1 MAQASFLNGVIH
13 DETMQMEEVW
23 VMDFKSHLEKAWRL
37 TIGNLLALILMTLVM
52 FVVSFVTLGILA
64 PVTMAGYMQAILL
77 LLRDGRE
84 PKVQD
89 LFSEMRLFFP
99 LLGFSILVFLA
110 TVIGF
115 VILVLPGVVVALA
128 VCIFC
133 LYMIPLMTDKRL
145 GLIEAIKESCSMSV
159 RGNFL
164 EHIVVVVIFFGI
176 SAIGQSVFIGWL
188 FTQPLATLFLLS
200 AYEEKSGNQ

>member
-1 MAQASFLNGVIH
+1 
-13 DETMQMEEVW
+13 
-23 VMDFKSHLEKAWRL
+23 MDFKRHLEKAWSL
-37 TIGNLLALILMTLVM
+37 TIGNLLSLILMTLVM
-52 FVVSFVTLGILA
+52 FVVSFITIGILA
-64 PVTMAGYMQAILL
+64 PATMAGYMQSTLL

-89 LFSEMRLFFP
+89 IFSEMRLFFP
-99 LLGFSILVFLA
+99 LLGFSILIFLA
-110 TVIGF
+110 TVIGLALL
-115 VILVLPGVVVALA
+115 VIPGVVVALA

-133 LYMIPLMTDKRL
+133 LFVIPLMTDKRL

-164 EHIVVVVIFFGI
+164 EHIVVVIIFFGI

-188 FTQPLATLFLLS
+188 FTQPLATLFLIS
-200 AYEEKSGNQ
+200 VYDDKSVASGPDVVQV